1 MNSFSYNNNNQC
13 DNNILSSDSSENI
26 IQNNDYL
33 SENSD
38 DNIDDINENNS
49 TNNIDKIRKFVD
61 FLHNNE
67 NQLSELNK
75 KRKIL
80 TAQNKEIKNQL
91 TILMKHLEFDHI
103 NINPDK
109 GGGKL
114 KCIRKK
120 TYASISKKT
129 LSNLIPVFC
138 KQYNIDI
145 DHELLITFLYNN
157 REYKEKDNIVKTKK

>member
-1 MNSFSYNNNNQC
+1 MYPYNYNNQP
-13 DNNILSSDSSENI
+13 DNLSSESSENI
-26 IQNNDYL
+26 IKDNDYL

-38 DNIDDINENNS
+38 DNIDDINQNNS
-49 TNNIDKIRKFVD
+49 TDNIDKIRKLVD

-67 NQLSELNK
+67 NQLAELNQ
-75 KRKIL
+75 KRKLL
-80 TAQNKEIKNQL
+80 TSQNKEIKNQL
-91 TILMKHLEFDHI
+91 TILMKQLEFDHI

-114 KCIRKK
+114 KCVKKK

-129 LSNLIPVFC
+129 LSNLIPIFC
-138 KQYNIDI
+138 KQYKIDI
-145 DHELLITFLYNN
+145 DSDLLITFLYNN